1 MWLQSG
7 QLIMPKLP
15 GKLMLTIIS
24 WREARANKALL
35 AKFKS
40 GGLTS
45 ASNLIHGGDL
55 NRPKAVVLLTEI
67 SQLTHKPTQTNFT
80 KKDCCQLSWK
90 MFSQRLFDKSF
101 ISSKTKQP
109 LNKSRALHTGHFY
122 LEVLIRQVDLQAE
135 GIHSLRQRPSQEIG
149 QRICGLT
156 EPGQHILHQ
165 NNLMINFCLLETKT
179 IQHNFFE
186 LISRRTCMR
195 VFDLCTIC
203 FIC

>member
-1 MWLQSG
+1 
-7 QLIMPKLP
+7 MPKLP

-67 SQLTHKPTQTNFT
+67 SQLTSQHRPTLQ

-90 MFSQRLFDKSF
+90 MFS
-101 ISSKTKQP
+101 
-109 LNKSRALHTGHFY
+109 
-122 LEVLIRQVDLQAE
+122 
-135 GIHSLRQRPSQEIG
+135 
-149 QRICGLT
+149 
-156 EPGQHILHQ
+156 
-165 NNLMINFCLLETKT
+165 
-179 IQHNFFE
+179 
-186 LISRRTCMR
+186 
-195 VFDLCTIC
+195 
-203 FIC
+203 